1 MTALEIIFFCYPCL
15 LLAIR
20 ILCEKL
26 QLDMSIEILILI
38 LILIP
43 INIYA
48 AFQFKINKKKERVAN
63 KTTRFYLLIHQVRH
77 IPHPLR
83 VLTIH
88 WNNLVQELQRQCD

>member
-48 AFQFKINKKKERVAN
+48 AFQFKINKKKERVA
-63 KTTRFYLLIHQVRH
+63 KFYTLLFTYSPSVAYTSSVTGSNHSLEQSC
-77 IPHPLR
+77 PG
-83 VLTIH
+83 TSKAM
-88 WNNLVQELQRQCD
+88 